1 MQETDR
7 TAQQTRD
14 LILTTA
20 EAHLRRYGYARTTVS
35 EIARACG
42 MSHANVYRFFKAKA
56 DIIDA
61 VIEQWLRR
69 TETALE
75 AIAAQQL
82 PAIAKLEAYILE
94 LYRIKRQEC
103 TTEQELFEA
112 FSAILQEHRTVV
124 EQHIHVIRA
133 ILRDILRS
141 GVQEG
146 ELQIV
151 DLKRATNAVWDATL
165 KFHHPLLIA
174 DAIDQPTEEQAQ
186 TVLKLLIVALK
197 MGCI

>member
-1 MQETDR
+1 MQDDRTVQETR
-7 TAQQTRD
+7 A

-61 VIEQWLRR
+61 VIEQWLRQ
-69 TETALE
+69 TEIALQ
-75 AIAAQQL
+75 AIATQQI
-82 PAIAKLEAYILE
+82 PAVAKLKAYVLE

-103 TTEQELFEA
+103 ATEQELFET
-112 FSAILQEHRTVV
+112 FTTILQEHRTVV
-124 EQHIHVIRA
+124 AQHIQAIRA
-133 ILRDILRS
+133 ILKEILRS
-141 GVQEG
+141 GVQTG
-146 ELQIV
+146 ELQII
-151 DLKRATNAVWDATL
+151 DLERATNAVWDATL
-165 KFHHPLLIA
+165 KFHHPLLVV
-174 DAIDQPTEEQAQ
+174 DTIDEPSEEQAH
-186 TVLKLLIVALK
+186 TILDLLIVALK